1 MHRACLK
8 WPRLRFFKYLVIF
21 LVFCFS
27 HTISVGAPKKGFPK
41 KPPSEMRSPWSSRWA
56 LEWINGLLLREVAE
70 SDVNP
75 DNQVFSTP
83 RGLARTDIRGDLKLN
98 YKNDF
103 RFVLRPRF
111 LGTSSEVYYQTSDKK
126 INKSEGKWDVN
137 EAFLDYDASSFLA
150 FTMGLQN
157 FQWGPAESL
166 SPSNILFH
174 FENDQKSVFYRAK
187 GKVLVRSNL
196 TLFGNHSLILIHEP
210 ESNREPYWIAN
221 QNFEKKTLIKWES
234 RRKNDSNTYFGLT
247 YGIEERNRN
256 FWGGYFNFFYK
267 DAYSFYA
274 DFKQSDGSIAYYPK
288 EIIPGQFSL
297 QENPLK
303 RKEAQHLAVIGFRVE
318 SRGDLRVEYLMNTAG
333 YDQNEIENLGKS
345 LGPTQVFYLNNLSL
359 ALRPGLELYTQNYLY
374 LSYRLPDLGSQKQ
387 ATLFLR
393 YLKSFLDNS
402 GTFELNWE
410 SPLNNFFNYYVELS
424 ATDGKRNSEFR
435 LSENA
440 TFFIGA
446 KFSL

>member
-1 MHRACLK
+1 MVKAYFKR
-8 WPRLRFFKYLVIF
+8 PRLRFFEFVLIF
-21 LVFCFS
+21 LLWCFS
-27 HTISVGAPKKGFPK
+27 DARSVGAPMKGSLK
-41 KPPSEMRSPWSSRWA
+41 KPSAVVKSLWSSRWA

-70 SDVNP
+70 SDINP
-75 DNQVFSTP
+75 DNQVFNTP
-83 RGLARTDIRGDLKLN
+83 SGFARTDIRGDFKFN
-98 YKNDF
+98 YKDDL

-111 LGTSSEVYYQTSDKK
+111 LGTSSEVYYPTSEKRL
-126 INKSEGKWDVN
+126 NKSEGKWDIN

-150 FTMGLQN
+150 FTLGLQN

-174 FENDQKSVFYRAK
+174 FESDQKSVFYRAK
-187 GKVLVRSNL
+187 GKVLARSNL

-221 QNFEKKTLIKWES
+221 QNFEKKSLIKWES
-234 RRKNDSNTYFGLT
+234 RKKNDSNTYFGLT
-247 YGIEERNRN
+247 YGIEDRNRN

-274 DFKQSDGSIAYYPK
+274 DFKQSDGSISYYPK
-288 EIIPGQFSL
+288 EIISGQYSL

-303 RKEAQHLAVIGFRVE
+303 RKGKEYLAVIGFRLE
-318 SRGDLRVEYLMNTAG
+318 SRGDLRVEYLINTAG
-333 YDQNEIENLGKS
+333 YNQNEIENLGKS
-345 LGPTQVFYLNNLSL
+345 LGPTQVSYLNNLSL

-393 YLKSFLDNS
+393 YLKSFLDDS

-410 SPLNNFFNYYVELS
+410 SPLNDFINYYVELS